1 MNITINDVLYAV
13 LTVCLPYF
21 LKLLL
26 DYITIRAAETKYS
39 QAVKAVADAVSA
51 TNQTYVDALKK
62 AGKFD
67 KQSQEIAR
75 QMAVRTATTLM
86 SDTTKAF
93 LNKNCGDLEQWIFAQ
108 IEANKG
114 RESHE
119 QASGIVSAD

>member
-1 MNITINDVLYAV
+1 MNITINDVLYVV
-13 LTVCLPYF
+13 LTVCLPYA
-21 LKLLL
+21 LKLFL
-26 DYITIRAAETKYS
+26 DYITIRSAETKYA
-39 QAVKAVADAVSA
+39 QAVKAVTDAVSA

-93 LNKNCGDLEQWIFAQ
+93 LNKNCGDLEQWIFAE
-108 IEANKG
+108 IEAAKG
-114 RESHE
+114 REVRE
-119 QASGIVSAD
+119 